1 MSEIIPEL
9 QELYELL
16 KASKVGEH
24 ITKIDQ
30 ENRPEVLN
38 VRTTWG
44 SKSTDRMVYIT
55 LHDGAPHKFDYFT
68 FSNEQT
74 DNPEEYFVISEG
86 IDVWIDAVLSMAY
99 RILIPSDTAFP
110 AI

>member
-9 QELYELL
+9 QSLYEILQF
-16 KASKVGEH
+16 SPVGEH
-24 ITKIDQ
+24 ITKIDR
-30 ENRPEVLN
+30 ENWPEVLN
-38 VRTTWG
+38 IRTTWG
-44 SKSTDRMVYIT
+44 GKNVDRMVYIT
-55 LHDGAPHKFDYFT
+55 LHRGAPNKFDYFT

-74 DNPEEYFVISEG
+74 DDPAAYFVISEG
-86 IDVWIDAVLSMAY
+86 IGVWVDTLLSMAY